1 MRDIELRLTADLD
14 GATKE
19 VAGFRKE
26 FSDMVKVVEKP
37 LRQINTFRDLESS
50 VANTSKSM
58 RDARDRVRELA
69 AEVGRAENPSK
80 QLQEAYKASVREL
93 ERLGRVEAVQIN
105 QLSTMRQGLRAAGVD
120 TRNLAAEQSRLSA
133 EYAKALAAGRNN
145 TALSSAKST
154 LGVGAVRETQQE
166 LIKLRQQYALVTS
179 SGDLSSRELGVAQAN
194 YRRSVSETLAKL
206 RELRAASRAPAAAP
220 DTSVATA
227 RQNLGVDQY
236 RALRTQL
243 TALAADY
250 ARLTRQGVLSAQER
264 AVAEANYRRKV
275 DETKRAIAGL
285 SSASGRSGGGLS
297 VGGALGI
304 AGGVGAATAVFSEY
318 TKASDSVKK
327 MDAQL
332 RLATQSQTEFNIA
345 QSATREIAT
354 RSQAPL
360 ADVVTLYSRLSP
372 ALSAMGRDQG
382 DTLKVIDAVTQSLR
396 ISGATT
402 SETSSTI
409 TQFSQALGSGVLR
422 GEEFNS
428 IAENSP
434 RLLRAMAEGFK
445 VPIGQLRVMA
455 AAGQLTSEAIT
466 QVVIDALPQLQKE
479 AAVLPETVGGAFTV
493 MGDRI
498 TLALGSVDTKPL
510 IEQIKHLG
518 DTIADPTVANNLN
531 RLGAVVLKFGETIP
545 KGLSGLVSIG
555 DDIGY
560 MAAKATGQVSPLE
573 KVEKD
578 INAAKEA
585 LKGFNISTLFT
596 ADDDTIV
603 NMLYSKESLEAK
615 LKEFEAYRAKLLEQ
629 ATGLNAEQAAAQ
641 QAARKQADS
650 IQELRENDNRQ
661 AVTRLKK
668 SQTELLAQTKKGI
681 KEQLTAEKQAVTEL
695 KKAKEEQLETAK
707 KYDEAIAKFQGSG
720 GEQDV
725 SYASA
730 QALKVSARQSLSK
743 GDVEGAKKQ
752 ANSALE
758 VLNKLSDAGENTYG
772 FTGMAKEL
780 KAIAGAADKVSVQ
793 KAADKVQAVADKI
806 ADLQAA
812 AEKLKDVQITP
823 TLSEAAIA
831 AVLQQ
836 MHELKVKLGLAFD
849 VAVQLKPTPE
859 MQTIAGQTITQP
871 SFPVPPAPGAAT
883 TPQNPAGSAGYKAGA
898 PDTPAVPVPV
908 EPVIDPAAVERANA
922 LVKAASDDYRQRLT
936 IPVVADPSSVQAIAD
951 QLDVPVKPA
960 LDDTS
965 ALAAIAQVAAL
976 AERLRNALTLT
987 VQVNG
992 VNGTAADIVSDSLP
1006 GYAGGDMVRGP
1017 GTGTSDSILAR
1028 LSNGEFVMRA
1038 AAVRH
1043 YGPELL
1049 RKINERR
1056 MPRFASG
1063 GEVGRSVPNIP
1074 APGEALLNRLN
1085 PAAPQSFGSVS
1096 FTVGGDTYQ
1105 LQAPQQEFDRII
1117 RNQRLKYGKS

>member
-1 MRDIELRLTADLD
+1 
-14 GATKE
+14 
-19 VAGFRKE
+19 
-26 FSDMVKVVEKP
+26 MVKVVEKP

-145 TALSSAKST
+145 AALSSAKST

-179 SGDLSSRELGVAQAN
+179 SGELSSRELGVAQAN

-227 RQNLGVDQY
+227 RKNLGVDQY

-243 TALAADY
+243 TALAGDY
-250 ARLTRQGVLSAQER
+250 AKLTRQGVLSAQER

-275 DETKRAIAGL
+275 DETKRAIADL
-285 SSASGRSGGGLS
+285 SSASGRSGGGLT

-479 AAVLPETVGGAFTV
+479 AAILPETVGGAFTV
-493 MGDRI
+493 MGDKI

-510 IEQIKHLG
+510 IDQIKHLG
-518 DTIADPTVANNLN
+518 DTIADPTVASNLN

-615 LKEFEAYRAKLLEQ
+615 LKEFEAYRAKLLEE
-629 ATGLNAEQAAAQ
+629 ATGLNAEQRTAQ
-641 QAARKQADS
+641 QTAVKDAATANDQRAEADRKRVEQ
-650 IQELRENDNRQ
+650 
-661 AVTRLKK
+661 LKK
-668 SQTELLAQTKKGI
+668 TQTDLLKAAKEGI
-681 KEQLTAEKQAVTEL
+681 KNQLTAEKKATADL
-695 KKAKEEQLETAK
+695 KKAKDQQIEDQK
-707 KYDEAIAKFQGSG
+707 QYIDAIAALQNGGTSG
-720 GEQDV
+720 EA
-725 SYASA
+725 SYGNA
-730 QALKVSARQSLSK
+730 QALKVSAKQSLAS
-743 GDVEGAKKQ
+743 GDVEGAKKNAQ
-752 ANSALE
+752 ASLDVIKRISE
-758 VLNKLSDAGENTYG
+758 AGGNTLG
-772 FTGMAKEL
+772 FAGFIKEL
-780 KAIAGAADKVSVQ
+780 QGIVKQAGDKDVKKAEDGKKTIEQ
-793 KAADKVQAVADKI
+793 KL
-806 ADLQAA
+806 ADLREEAA
-812 AEKLKDVQITP
+812 KLKDLQITP
-823 TLSEAAIA
+823 VISDDAIA
-831 AVLQQ
+831 AI
-836 MHELKVKLGLAFD
+836 LKQFQDIRVKLGLAFD
-849 VAVQLKPTPE
+849 VPMNLQATPEQMQTMSGKSANPLKYPTAEALAATAPEAQLDNPPTP
-859 MQTIAGQTITQP
+859 
-871 SFPVPPAPGAAT
+871 PVPATSPKAPALKYQPGVT
-883 TPQNPAGSAGYKAGA
+883 DYSQESISA
-898 PDTPAVPVPV
+898 PV
-908 EPVIDPAAVERANA
+908 EPVLA
-922 LVKAASDDYRQRLT
+922 DDYRQKMVEQVVSQG
-936 IPVVADPSSVQAIAD
+936 PVPVTVAPAIAD
-951 QLDVPVKPA
+951 GAIADLGVPVTPVVDLTA
-960 LDDTS
+960 LDT
-965 ALAAIAQVAAL
+965 AKNQIAAF
-976 AERLRNALTLT
+976 AELIRQSLT
-987 VQVNG
+987 VAVTVLG
-992 VNGTAADIVSDSLP
+992 ADGGGGDTQQGSATLP
-1006 GYAGGDMVRGP
+1006 GYAAGDLVKGP
-1017 GTGTSDSILAR
+1017 GTATSDSILAR
-1028 LSNGEFVMRA
+1028 LSNGEFVMQA

-1056 MPRFASG
+1056 LPRFASG
-1063 GEVGRSVPNIP
+1063 GEVGRSLPNIP

-1085 PAAPQSFGSVS
+1085 PPEPQSFGSVS

-1117 RNQRLKYGKS
+1117 RNQRLKFGKS